1 MSETANIS
9 NRIRQHA
16 HGLFMQYGL
25 KNVSMDEIAK
35 GLGIS
40 KKTIYQHYTDK
51 DQLVEEVVKH
61 VISENQQ
68 NCEFD
73 RSRANDAVHEVF
85 LAIDRMMEMFHSMNP
100 SLLYDMQ
107 KNFPN
112 AFKIFSAHKN
122 DYIFG
127 VIKANI
133 IRGVKEELFRS
144 DINIDILTK
153 YRVESI
159 ILPFNPDFH
168 NKTKSPLAVIEEE
181 ITLHFLYGLVSQKGY
196 KQLIKYK
203 EKRQIKKTEDGN
215 K

>member
-1 MSETANIS
+1 MHRFMSELLDTTE
-9 NRIRQHA
+9 RIRQYA
-16 HGLFMQYGL
+16 HDLFMQYGL

-40 KKTIYQHYTDK
+40 KKTIYQYYTDK
-51 DQLVEEVVKH
+51 DQLVEEVVKS
-61 VISENQQ
+61 VINENQQ

-73 RSRANDAVHEVF
+73 RSRAKDAVHEEF

-107 KNFPN
+107 KNYPS
-112 AFKIFSAHKN
+112 AFKIFLAHKN
-122 DYIFG
+122 DYIYG

-133 IRGVKEELFRS
+133 IRGIKEGLFRD
-144 DINIDILTK
+144 DINIEVLTK

-159 ILPFNPDFH
+159 VIPFNPDFH
-168 NKTKSPLAVIEEE
+168 NKTKSSLAIIEEE

-196 KQLIKYK
+196 KQIIKYK
-203 EKRQIKKTEDGN
+203 EKRQIKK
-215 K
+215 

>member
-1 MSETANIS
+1 MHRFMTEMQHTAE
-9 NRIRQHA
+9 RIRIYA
-16 HGLFMQYGL
+16 HDLFMQYGL

-40 KKTIYQHYTDK
+40 KKTIYQYYTDK
-51 DQLVEEVVKH
+51 DQLVEEVVKS
-61 VISENQQ
+61 VINENQQ

-73 RSRANDAVHEVF
+73 RSRAKDAVHEVF

-107 KNFPN
+107 KNYPA
-112 AFKIFSAHKN
+112 AFKIFLAHKN
-122 DYIFG
+122 DYIYG

-133 IRGVKEELFRS
+133 IRGIKVGLFRD
-144 DINIDILTK
+144 DINIEVMTK

-159 ILPFNPDFH
+159 LLPFNPDFH
-168 NKTKSPLAVIEEE
+168 NKTKSPLAIIEEE

-196 KQLIKYK
+196 KQIIKYK
-203 EKRQIKKTEDGN
+203 EKRQIKK
-215 K
+215 